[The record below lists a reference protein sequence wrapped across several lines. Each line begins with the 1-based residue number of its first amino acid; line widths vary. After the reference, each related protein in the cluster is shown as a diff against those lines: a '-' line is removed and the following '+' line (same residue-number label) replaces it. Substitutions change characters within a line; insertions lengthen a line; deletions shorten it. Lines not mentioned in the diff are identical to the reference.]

1 MLFIIGCRLNWLM
14 WVFPPKM
21 FPLNDITDCISGC
34 VNGAYQKAGFPERE
48 EKANSVHF
56 GWAEVRVVMV
66 LFRFLFIVILHLDG
80 EEVDATT
87 YSAILNE
94 SSKHFHV
101 IFHLV
106 AASLIDP
113 NRNIFP
119 PHSLILPPHLA
130 LFLRSI
136 NGSLYHVPCHSCFLS
151 QHIVHS

>member
-1 MLFIIGCRLNWLM
+1 MGVLMGHTKRRAFLKERRKQTQCILGEQRLELLWFCLD
-14 WVFPPKM
+14 F
-21 FPLNDITDCISGC
+21 
-34 VNGAYQKAGFPERE
+34 Y
-48 EKANSVHF
+48 
-56 GWAEVRVVMV
+56 
-66 LFRFLFIVILHLDG
+66 FIVILHLDG

-119 PHSLILPPHLA
+119 PHFLILPPHLA
-130 LFLRSI
+130 LFLTSI